1 MPDHE
6 RDEIINIVKEAI
18 KAEIN
23 TRVVNFLG
31 WILAGVIA
39 NLGVLG
45 AGLWMFW
52 NVTQSMEATKMLS
65 QKDRWTGT
73 MEMAAEYEHSK
84 LPGYIS
90 INVRDIQAKYPA
102 Q

>member
-1 MPDHE
+1 MPDYE
-6 RDEIINIVKEAI
+6 RDEIIQIVQEAI

-45 AGLWMFW
+45 TGLWMFW
-52 NVTQSMEATKMLS
+52 TVTQNMEATKALT
-65 QKDRWTGT
+65 QHDQWTGT
-73 MEMAAEYEHSK
+73 MEMVSEYERSK
-84 LPGYIS
+84 NASYVPVD
-90 INVRDIQAKYPA
+90 VRAIQAKYPTR
-102 Q
+102 